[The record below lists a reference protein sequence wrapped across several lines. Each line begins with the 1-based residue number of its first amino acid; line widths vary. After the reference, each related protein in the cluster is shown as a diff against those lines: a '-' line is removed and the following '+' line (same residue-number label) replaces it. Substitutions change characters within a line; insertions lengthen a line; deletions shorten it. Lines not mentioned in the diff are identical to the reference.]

1 MTSSLRKQIAALA
14 LPAIVV
20 NITTPLLSISDVAI
34 AGHLGDTRCIAAI
47 AAGSTAFNLLYWLLG
62 FLRMG
67 TSGLT
72 AQAHGATDSTECR
85 LIALRALTIA
95 LVAGLL
101 FSLFNGPLCRLSM
114 LLLDIQGHTASLA
127 SDYFMICIWG
137 APAVLGTFALT
148 GWFVG
153 MQNTRVP
160 MYVSI
165 IIDIFN
171 IALSALLA
179 LYFRM
184 GVTGIAIGTLAA
196 QWLGFALLL
205 LRWWTTLR
213 RLSLPKLA
221 TRPLLD
227 NIGRLLRVNAD
238 IFLRTLCL
246 VSVTLWFTRTG
257 AAQGAEMLAVNA
269 LLMQM
274 FTLFSYFTDGL
285 AFAAEAICGKYSGEN
300 NHPML
305 SLSVRTFLRIGLYG
319 ALLFSAVYL
328 LLGSD
333 FLALL
338 TDDAAT
344 ASLAAT
350 YSLWAV
356 FIPIA
361 GFLGFIWD
369 GICIGLTNTRAML
382 ATMLSATAIFFIT
395 YSLAFPSL
403 QNHGL
408 WLAFILYLL
417 CRGITLTIIHRRLLR

>member
-72 AQAHGATDSTECR
+72 AQAHGADNRAECR

-95 LVAGLL
+95 LVAGML
-101 FSLFNGPLCRLSM
+101 FSLFGTPLCRLSM

-179 LYFRM
+179 LYFHI

-205 LRWWTTLR
+205 LRWWITLH
-213 RLSLPKLA
+213 RLSLPKL
-221 TRPLLD
+221 TTQPLLN
-227 NIGRLLRVNAD
+227 NIGRLLRINAD

-285 AFAAEAICGKYSGEN
+285 AFAAEAICGKYYGEN
-300 NHPML
+300 NHTML
-305 SLSVRTFLRIGLYG
+305 SLSIRTFVRIGFFA
-319 ALLFSAVYL
+319 ALLFSAIYSL
-328 LLGSD
+328 MGHE
-333 FLALL
+333 FLTLL
-338 TDDAAT
+338 TDDPTT
-344 ASLAAT
+344 ASRAAA

-356 FIPIA
+356 FIPLA
-361 GFLGFIWD
+361 GFLGFVFD
-369 GICIGLTNTRAML
+369 GICIGLTRTRAML
-382 ATMLSATAIFFIT
+382 VSMLVATAVFFIT
-395 YSLAFPSL
+395 YSIAFPSL

-417 CRGITLTIIHRRLLR
+417 CRGIILFTIHKQN